1 MKFIKNSWFNIIGVA
16 IPSIVAIPVMGYMAR
31 TLELEIFGLFSL
43 ALAFLGYSAVFDGG
57 LSRAVIREVSIHR
70 GNSEEIR
77 LIVGSAARASV
88 IIGLIVTLIIVVL
101 SGKLTRM
108 LNVSAE
114 IFNDTQIGIVILGFI
129 IPLVILSA
137 SLMALLEGCE
147 EFGLINIIRSIG
159 LSLVFLIP
167 FLLTFYDQSFKS
179 MSFGLFFARLIM
191 LFLTYSLYIRSA
203 RFHPTG
209 YSRSTL
215 IRLYRFGGW
224 LTISNIISPI
234 MEYVDRFV
242 LANIRGSATI
252 IFYTAPAEM
261 TTRLLSLPG
270 AISRSLFPALSNNS
284 ENDGRALLLHAI
296 RYQLILVT
304 CTSAFVIIFASEILE
319 IWLGGEFAVHS
330 RDVLIWLMVG
340 FFFNGLATIPYTHL
354 QASGLARVTAMIH
367 LAEVGPYLVLLVLLT
382 MHLGMIGGAM
392 AWSIR
397 VLFDF
402 ILMSFFSWKN
412 IYKEN
417 NHV

>member
-1 MKFIKNSWFNIIGVA
+1 
-16 IPSIVAIPVMGYMAR
+16 
-31 TLELEIFGLFSL
+31 
-43 ALAFLGYSAVFDGG
+43 
-57 LSRAVIREVSIHR
+57 
-70 GNSEEIR
+70 
-77 LIVGSAARASV
+77 
-88 IIGLIVTLIIVVL
+88 
-101 SGKLTRM
+101 
-108 LNVSAE
+108 
-114 IFNDTQIGIVILGFI
+114 
-129 IPLVILSA
+129 
-137 SLMALLEGCE
+137 
-147 EFGLINIIRSIG
+147 
-159 LSLVFLIP
+159 
-167 FLLTFYDQSFKS
+167 
-179 MSFGLFFARLIM
+179 
-191 LFLTYSLYIRSA
+191 
-203 RFHPTG
+203 
-209 YSRSTL
+209 
-215 IRLYRFGGW
+215 
-224 LTISNIISPI
+224 

-304 CTSAFVIIFASEILE
+304 CTSAFVIIFATEILE